1 MKKKILLTLVLAVS
15 GMVSLMAQTTALVT
29 YNGGYF
35 VKDGKE
41 WTEYRPADKVEPWNE
56 YKQYNEDDK
65 FFYLESKR
73 CNVSVPKISHDK
85 IYVDRKKNGNWEVVY
100 NTLNVHLLCPEGDA
114 LYYTYRNHSM
124 KHYEY
129 DGYFVRDNLNWRE
142 YRPRLKSGV
151 WAEFKQTA
159 EDYRYFTL
167 ESTHNIVYIP
177 KTTDD
182 DIVIKDRD
190 NKNWTGGYAIQAV
203 YDRSATYQYNFYYTK
218 SGRIKNSNYT
228 LSDKSARISF
238 DNRCNIQVAFD
249 GKHYDLT
256 YTGIQIAEN
265 DGKEAILI
273 TIDPKN
279 RIWLYDGTARIEC
292 EKIGKKMLFVGA
304 ADYRKVLEQLKIG
317 TFRL

>member
-1 MKKKILLTLVLAVS
+1 MKRRILLTLVLAIAGVVS
-15 GMVSLMAQTTALVT
+15 MMAQTTALVT
-29 YNGGYF
+29 YEGGYF
-35 VKDGKE
+35 VKNGDE
-41 WTEYRPADKVEPWNE
+41 WTEYRPADKAGKWSTYE
-56 YKQYNEDDK
+56 QYNEDDV
-65 FFYLESKR
+65 FFYLENKKCR
-73 CNVSVPKISHDK
+73 LAIPKLYKDK
-85 IYVDRKKNGNWEVVY
+85 IFIKRNKKGDWEVVY
-100 NTLNVHLLCPEGDA
+100 NTLSVHLLCPDGDA
-114 LYYTYRNHSM
+114 LFYSYRNHSL
-124 KHYEY
+124 KHSEY
-129 DGYFVRDNLNWRE
+129 DGYFVRDNMNWRE
-142 YRPRLKSGV
+142 FRPRLKSSV
-151 WAEFKQTA
+151 WAEFKQTS
-159 EDYRYFTL
+159 EDGRYFIL
-167 ESTHNIVYIP
+167 ESSNNIVYIP
-177 KTTDD
+177 KTTGD
-182 DIVIKDRD
+182 DIVIKEK
-190 NKNWTGGYAIQAV
+190 NNPNWTGGYAIQAV

-304 ADYRKVLEQLKIG
+304 AGYRKVLEQLKIG